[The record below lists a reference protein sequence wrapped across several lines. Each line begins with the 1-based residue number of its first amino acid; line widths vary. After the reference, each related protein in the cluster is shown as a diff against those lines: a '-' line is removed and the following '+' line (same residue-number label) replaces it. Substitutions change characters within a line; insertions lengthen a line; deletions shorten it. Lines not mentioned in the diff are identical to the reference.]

1 MEQIVIRLLQK
12 LSNSKKKILQIVATL
27 LYLGN
32 FSTAVT
38 VDNMK
43 NTVLNRYIY
52 GFSVDYDATTVDVIL
67 NIQKHLMKKN
77 NVI

>member
-1 MEQIVIRLLQK
+1 MEEIVIRLLQK

-32 FSTAVT
+32 FSTALF
-38 VDNMK
+38 N

-52 GFSVDYDATTVDVIL
+52 GFSVDYDATTVVIL
-67 NIQKHLMKKN
+67 TIQKHLMKKN

>member
-32 FSTAVT
+32 VSTAVT